1 MATENNKNI
10 KYDTKSKV
18 LSNTKKVTNEVV
30 KTNVKNIVSNFI
42 TALKV
47 KHL

>member
-30 KTNVKNIVSNFI
+30 KTNIKNIVSTFI
-42 TALKV
+42 AAVKI